1 MAPASR
7 PARSDVKPN
16 VAETVW
22 ASDDSN
28 DSGSEPYLS
37 TLASSLAELAVN
49 AGLPP
54 VIWVRPPGMASR
66 ICGALTTCESSVN
79 AVCVPMCAAV
89 KSAQVLAAP
98 LLNCTSTT

>member
-1 MAPASR
+1 M
-7 PARSDVKPN
+7 N
-16 VAETVW
+16 G
-22 ASDDSN
+22 
-28 DSGSEPYLS
+28 GS
-37 TLASSLAELAVN
+37 
-49 AGLPP
+49 PP

-79 AVCVPMCAAV
+79 AVWVPIWAAV